1 MYLNVVCAEQQ
12 VLLAV
17 IIIALISFV
26 SSLVIHVF
34 NTVPGYL
41 KLLIISVPQSLIVN
55 ISLFFL
61 FCSIAFVLFCFFLDI
76 DVEPY

>member
-34 NTVPGYL
+34 ITVPGYL

-61 FCSIAFVLFCFFLDI
+61 FCSIAFVLFCFFFGH
-76 DVEPY
+76 